1 MKRAKTL
8 LLTFLICFFAPLIHA
23 QKIFKPKVIP
33 PRFFNDTAAIEKNSV
48 IDNLNTFS
56 LNLLRNDIKNTNNQ
70 LISGTS
76 LYPLLSVLYTGS
88 TDETRYEMR
97 NSIGFYTDQNKNND
111 AIKQLFSIS
120 KSDSIIELESGIG
133 LWAVETANFK
143 KTYYNTLKE
152 VYGLVPTFFNPS
164 DSAMRVLTQYQINEW
179 ASKQT
184 KGNITELIDSKAITL
199 NTQLIGVTAFYFKGG
214 WQKPFDEMFTSSDKF
229 NISNTVDV
237 DVDYMNQSSE
247 FNYYETELLQAIEL
261 NYANTNYSLSIIIP
275 HEGISLES
283 IEKEL
288 NTNRVQEIWK
298 DMILARIQLSI
309 PKFAI
314 NVGGI
319 FNPQLESLGMKL
331 AFTNKAQFADITEQN
346 NIKLD
351 KFIQQCRFVID
362 EKGSEASAAA
372 AATMSTKSAFIA
384 NQILTV
390 RIDRPFIFLLR
401 DKSQNL
407 ILMTGKITNPQK
419 I

>member
-1 MKRAKTL
+1 
-8 LLTFLICFFAPLIHA
+8 
-23 QKIFKPKVIP
+23 
-33 PRFFNDTAAIEKNSV
+33 
-48 IDNLNTFS
+48 
-56 LNLLRNDIKNTNNQ
+56 
-70 LISGTS
+70 
-76 LYPLLSVLYTGS
+76 
-88 TDETRYEMR
+88 
-97 NSIGFYTDQNKNND
+97 
-111 AIKQLFSIS
+111 
-120 KSDSIIELESGIG
+120 
-133 LWAVETANFK
+133 
-143 KTYYNTLKE
+143 
-152 VYGLVPTFFNPS
+152 
-164 DSAMRVLTQYQINEW
+164 
-179 ASKQT
+179 
-184 KGNITELIDSKAITL
+184 
-199 NTQLIGVTAFYFKGG
+199 
-214 WQKPFDEMFTSSDKF
+214 
-229 NISNTVDV
+229 
-237 DVDYMNQSSE
+237 
-247 FNYYETELLQAIEL
+247 
-261 NYANTNYSLSIIIP
+261 
-275 HEGISLES
+275 
-283 IEKEL
+283 
-288 NTNRVQEIWK
+288 
-298 DMILARIQLSI
+298 MILARIQLSI